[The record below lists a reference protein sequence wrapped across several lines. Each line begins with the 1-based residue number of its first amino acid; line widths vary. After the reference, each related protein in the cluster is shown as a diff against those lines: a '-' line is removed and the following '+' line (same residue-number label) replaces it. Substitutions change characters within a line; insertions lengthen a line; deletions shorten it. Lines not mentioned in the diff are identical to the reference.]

1 MEVSYA
7 VQTILSLYGALMG
20 FCALTWVIER
30 RFLRRRRRA

>member
-30 RFLRRRRRA
+30 RFVRRHRRA

>member
-1 MEVSYA
+1 MAVSYA

-30 RFLRRRRRA
+30 RFVRKRRA